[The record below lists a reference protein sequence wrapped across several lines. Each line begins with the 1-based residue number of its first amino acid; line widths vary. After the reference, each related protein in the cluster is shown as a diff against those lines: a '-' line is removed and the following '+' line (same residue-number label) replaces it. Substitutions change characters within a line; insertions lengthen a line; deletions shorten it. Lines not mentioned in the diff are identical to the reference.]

1 MEQLILNSSIGCI
14 QLKNSIPIY
23 LVLCILPIKCLF
35 LYIYDMHTS
44 LLNSFDDLQ
53 LVAEYKQTNNN
64 ALVGELHRRY
74 THLIFGVCMKYLKD
88 EDDAQDASM
97 QIFEKLLVDLKKHEV
112 QQFKAWLHMVC
123 KNFCLMQLR
132 SGASKIRRTKEMQK
146 DLVSFMESDTEMHLT
161 TENAKEIQLTFMEEC
176 IKGLNNEQKLCVE
189 LFFLQEKSYQEVT
202 ELTEYSLN
210 NVKSYIQNG
219 KRNLKICI
227 ENKSAKH

>member
-1 MEQLILNSSIGCI
+1 MHSSQLN
-14 QLKNSIPIY
+14 K
-23 LVLCILPIKCLF
+23 
-35 LYIYDMHTS
+35 
-44 LLNSFDDLQ
+44 FDDLQ
-53 LVAEYKQTNNN
+53 LVAQYKQTNDN
-64 ALVGELHRRY
+64 AFVGVLFQRY

-97 QIFEKLLVDLKKHEV
+97 QIFEKLLKDLKKHEV

-132 SGASKIRRTKEMQK
+132 SGASKLKRNKEMHKDLASFVESDVDLHLSNEKTKEIH
-146 DLVSFMESDTEMHLT
+146 F
-161 TENAKEIQLTFMEEC
+161 TFMEEC

-202 ELTEYSLN
+202 EMTSYSMN
-210 NVKSYIQNG
+210 NVKSHIQNG

-227 ENKSAKH
+227 ESRTAAK

>member
-1 MEQLILNSSIGCI
+1 MHSSQLNKL
-14 QLKNSIPIY
+14 
-23 LVLCILPIKCLF
+23 
-35 LYIYDMHTS
+35 
-44 LLNSFDDLQ
+44 DDLQ
-53 LVAEYKQTNNN
+53 LVAQYKQTGNNEF
-64 ALVGELHRRY
+64 VGILFQRY

-97 QIFEKLLVDLKKHEV
+97 QIFEKLLKDLKKHEV

-132 SGASKIRRTKEMQK
+132 SGSSKLKRDKEMHK
-146 DLVSFMESDTEMHLT
+146 DLASFMESDIELHLT
-161 TENAKEIQLTFMEEC
+161 VENQKEIQLTFMEEC

-202 ELTEYSLN
+202 EMTSYSMN

-219 KRNLKICI
+219 KRNLKNCI
-227 ENKSAKH
+227 EARSATK

>member
-1 MEQLILNSSIGCI
+1 MQAS
-14 QLKNSIPIY
+14 Q
-23 LVLCILPIKCLF
+23 IKKL
-35 LYIYDMHTS
+35 
-44 LLNSFDDLQ
+44 DDLQ
-53 LVAEYKQTNNN
+53 LVAEYKQTGNSMF
-64 ALVGELHRRY
+64 VGELHTRH

-88 EDDAQDASM
+88 EDEAQDASM

-132 SGASKIRRTKEMQK
+132 SGASKLKRTKEM
-146 DLVSFMESDTEMHLT
+146 
-161 TENAKEIQLTFMEEC
+161 QLTFMEEC
-176 IKGLNNEQKLCVE
+176 IKGLNEEQKLCVE

-202 ELTEYSLN
+202 ELTSYNMN

-227 ENKSAKH
+227 ENKSAKK

>member
-1 MEQLILNSSIGCI
+1 MQASQLNK
-14 QLKNSIPIY
+14 Q
-23 LVLCILPIKCLF
+23 
-35 LYIYDMHTS
+35 
-44 LLNSFDDLQ
+44 DDLQ
-53 LVAEYKQTNNN
+53 LVAEYKQTGNNIF
-64 ALVGELHRRY
+64 VGELHKRY

-132 SGASKIRRTKEMQK
+132 SKASKEKRNKEMHK
-146 DLVSFMESDTEMHLT
+146 DLASFMESDIELHLT
-161 TENAKEIQLTFMEEC
+161 IENTKEVQLTFMEEC
-176 IKGLNNEQKLCVE
+176 LKGLNEEQKLCVE

-202 ELTEYSLN
+202 ELTSYNLN

-227 ENKSAKH
+227 ENQNAKK